1 MTFFSLKNDVNVPIS
16 YQFLLRMCRYKIL
29 VSSDS
34 SFSMFSLPPAGE
46 LFSGQE
52 KCRGG
57 TQPDKKDFK

>member
-1 MTFFSLKNDVNVPIS
+1 
-16 YQFLLRMCRYKIL
+16 MCRYKIR

-52 KCRGG
+52 KCRG

>member
-1 MTFFSLKNDVNVPIS
+1 
-16 YQFLLRMCRYKIL
+16 MCRYKIR

-52 KCRGG
+52 KCRG
-57 TQPDKKDFK
+57 TQPEKKDFK